1 MPTKYAPKNDPV
13 ISNILST
20 DDFLKSSLNDSSLSN
35 YSTEFKTLHK
45 KATRALVLARYNTAW
60 NLFLQLEKKVSIN
73 KALASINSPSK
84 KLTPT
89 LNYISSDQADFSKKL
104 WILYICIISSLV
116 KDSSPAGDFKIFSG
130 TNSSSPSQLSNFPK
144 NCQQAWNSIKA
155 GHYNISGNVDAEIIV
170 LFTLFMLKIKT
181 IITAKYVIEDW
192 FNTLPQTT
200 LYSLKSIYDTS
211 VNKNLPPNPD
221 APNNLIYSYIRVC
234 ELYLLQILPH
244 FYMFNEANDFIIN
257 NSFFTP
263 LLKKSLLKK
272 IEFIKASIEFENQKN
287 NTNNP
292 SLQKNITLYSAQK
305 LDIQTQ
311 SSSTTTNDKLKIE
324 NTSKPPLNNNSES
337 FKNSNIQKRDSA
349 TNTQSSKNSTTTN
362 MYKSKYASSSSS
374 ISGNEGVPDQQKK
387 HPHKAKSSIDPKHS
401 PRKNTT
407 QTDSKNQPIDEH
419 NSESK
424 SKDQIN
430 QESEDSDS
438 DSENRSK
445 DLNQGIGTLK
455 KQQHSNISTQK
466 DKLKH
471 FGSLTTT
478 QIKPTPANKLAFSY
492 TNFQKITTIISRILK
507 RYGTTVILTAFV
519 LRVIKYFFG
528 NFTFK
533 KTTVSFFAKK
543 IWGLLISNIRNKK

>member
-1 MPTKYAPKNDPV
+1 MPTKYAPKNEPV
-13 ISNILST
+13 ISNFLSSE
-20 DDFLKSSLNDSSLSN
+20 DFLKSSLNESPHSN

-84 KLTPT
+84 KLTPS
-89 LNYISSDQADFSKKL
+89 LNYLSSDQADFSKKL

-116 KDSSPAGDFKIFSG
+116 KDSSPAGDFKIFTG

-170 LFTLFMLKIKT
+170 LFTLFMIKIKT
-181 IITAKYVIEDW
+181 ILTAKYVIEDW

-200 LYSLKSIYDTS
+200 LYSLKSIYDSS
-211 VNKNLPPNPD
+211 VNKSLPPNPG

-292 SLQKNITLYSAQK
+292 SLQKNITLFSAQK
-305 LDIQTQ
+305 LDIQSQ
-311 SSSTTTNDKLKIE
+311 SSSMTTNDKLKIE

-337 FKNSNIQKRDSA
+337 FKNSNIQKHDSA
-349 TNTQSSKNSTTTN
+349 TNIQSSKNSTPTN

-374 ISGNEGVPDQQKK
+374 ISGSEGMSDQQKK
-387 HPHKAKSSIDPKHS
+387 HPHKSKSSIDPKHPS
-401 PRKNTT
+401 RKNTV
-407 QTDSKNQPIDEH
+407 QTDTKNQTIDG
-419 NSESK
+419 N
-424 SKDQIN
+424 
-430 QESEDSDS
+430 
-438 DSENRSK
+438 DSENKSK
-445 DLNQGIGTLK
+445 EQINKEIEEPDSENSSRDLNQDIGSLN
-455 KQQHSNISTQK
+455 KQQHSNNSTQN

-471 FGSLTTT
+471 FGTLTTT
-478 QIKPTPANKLAFSY
+478 LIKPTPANKLAFSY

-519 LRVIKYFFG
+519 LRVVKYFFG
-528 NFTFK
+528 NFSFK